1 MGNPK
6 IFVGNVAFATR
17 KDTLENFF
25 SKYGTVVDCYKPE
38 AKGFAFVT
46 MSTPEEAEAAIADM
60 ASTDEEKIAE
70 RTIDGRELKAQEARP
85 REDKPRRPR
94 Y

>member
-1 MGNPK
+1 
-6 IFVGNVAFATR
+6 
-17 KDTLENFF
+17 
-25 SKYGTVVDCYKPE
+25 
-38 AKGFAFVT
+38 
-46 MSTPEEAEAAIADM
+46 MSTPEEAEAAITALSATDAD
-60 ASTDEEKIAE
+60 AIAE

>member
-6 IFVGNVAFATR
+6 IFVGNVGFNTR
-17 KDTLENFF
+17 KETLEQFF
-25 SKYGTVVDCYKPE
+25 AKYGTVVDCYKPE
-38 AKGFAFVT
+38 QKGFAFVT

-60 ASTDEEKIAE
+60 ANPDTAADRMIE
-70 RTIDGRELKAQEARP
+70 GRELKAQEARP
-85 REDKPRRPR
+85 REEKPRRPR

>member
-46 MSTPEEAEAAIADM
+46 MSTPEEAEAAIAAM
-60 ASTDEEKIAE
+60 SSTDADAVAD